1 MIVNILKSRR
11 LVSELVLRDLR
22 NRYTG
27 SVLGFFWSVL
37 NPLIQL
43 ALYTTVFSI
52 VLKVRIGPDAS
63 PGLFAIYL
71 FCGLLPWMAIHESAT
86 RAANCFIEN
95 SNIIKKLSFPLETLP
110 FSMAIS
116 SLIHQ
121 VLGTLVFLIIL
132 AITGNAHFRLLIIFL
147 PLLFSQCLFMYGLG
161 MLIASIQTFFR
172 DVIHVVGVAFQAL
185 FWATPIIYSKDK
197 LVDPF
202 TTVLNLNPFT
212 HLLEA
217 YRWILIGD
225 PAPSL
230 TGILYWSA
238 CCVIIYFLGGI
249 VLRRCKPVILDLI

>member
-1 MIVNILKSRR
+1 MIKSKR
-11 LVSELVLRDLR
+11 LVSELVMRDIR

-43 ALYTTVFSI
+43 TLYTLVFSV

-63 PGLFAIYL
+63 PGQFALYL
-71 FCGLLPWMAIHESAT
+71 FCGLLPWIAIQETAT
-86 RAANCFIEN
+86 RSANCFIEH

-110 FSMAIS
+110 FSLTAS

-121 VLGTLVFLIIL
+121 VLGTLVFLAVL
-132 AITGNAHFRLLIIFL
+132 LVSGNAHYNNLVLFI
-147 PLLFSQCLFMYGLG
+147 PLVLSQCLFMYGLS

-185 FWATPIIYSKDK
+185 FWATPIVYSREK
-197 LVDPF
+197 LADPF
-202 TTVLNLNPFT
+202 PMILDLNPFT
-212 HLLEA
+212 HLLEG

-225 PAPSL
+225 PPPSFS
-230 TGILYWSA
+230 GILYWLA
-238 CCVIIYFLGGI
+238 CCLILYFIGSK
-249 VLRRCKPVILDLI
+249 VLKKFKPVILDLI